1 MEVKDHVSLI
11 DLSKQLPFEIGKLLV
26 TYSMFAVWGLRIG
39 GRVIGTWSNMTQVL
53 FNSVLM

>member
-26 TYSMFAVWGLRIG
+26 TYSMFAVCGLRIG